1 MQETLFPQNSTS
13 REQLSIVLESIHN
26 HLYANEGLS
35 PEQALEETVK
45 LLFMKF
51 NDELSE
57 VRSFF
62 ITEQEDNVDKDPK
75 KRSTFEVRIGNL
87 FKEVVKQFPDV
98 FESTDRLR
106 LTDTSLAFAVSHL
119 QKIELSGLPHDV
131 KGVAFQKFL
140 SSSQRAGRGQ
150 FFTPEPVVEL
160 CVSMLSPQKG
170 EVILDPACGSA
181 GFLSSAYLQSM
192 ENGAGSK
199 CIPIGI
205 EISKTA
211 ARLARMRMLL
221 LGIENP
227 AVIQRNALLSSVDIC
242 NEFATRFGLPYDT
255 NSGGIADIIVTNP
268 PFGTQGKIDDS
279 SILKQFDL
287 GHRIEIRD
295 ALIHKSE
302 ILKNQIP
309 EILFIE
315 QCLKL
320 LKPGGRMGIVLPNGE
335 FENSS
340 LKYVRDYVLHKS
352 SIDAIIKLPDE
363 TFIPSGTGIKTSL
376 LFITKD
382 TESSKS
388 SKPIF
393 FGEVTKLGYSGNKH
407 GTTNYKRDSS
417 GNMLMHPNS
426 SFQIDEDISEILST
440 FRTRLPK
447 DLYPKNQH
455 MFLADSKSVTSERF
469 DLNFHHPKY
478 QELHNSLLEKRGVP
492 LSSLVQLNK
501 QKSTQLSEPSN
512 VVRYVELSDVSNQY
526 GEIVNSETLC
536 VFDLPSRASYDITTG
551 DIITAVAGNSIGTTN
566 HVSAFVNEEFNGCV
580 CSNGFRVLKVDQ
592 NLIDP
597 LYLLFFFSSK
607 EFQDQIFRLRTGAA
621 IPAISDSDFL
631 SVLVPRLSETA
642 ENDISRLIKSGYDAR
657 RNFRIEL
664 AAQRLSYQR
673 MFMPNV

>member
-1 MQETLFPQNSTS
+1 MTQETLFTQSTTS
-13 REQLSIVLESIHN
+13 REQLSVVLESIHN

-51 NDELSE
+51 NDELTE
-57 VRSFF
+57 ARSFY
-62 ITEQEDNVDKDPK
+62 ISEYEINTDNTTTKM
-75 KRSTFEVRIGNL
+75 SSFEARINNL
-87 FKEVVKQFPDV
+87 FNEVVKKFPDV

-106 LTDTSLAFAVSHL
+106 LTTSSLAFAVLNL
-119 QKIELSGLPHDV
+119 QNIELSRLPHDV

-140 SSSQRAGRGQ
+140 SSSQRVGRGQ

-160 CVSMLSPQKG
+160 CVSMLSPQNG

-181 GFLSSAYLQSM
+181 GFLSSAYLQSI
-192 ENGAGSK
+192 ESGADSK

-211 ARLARMRMLL
+211 ARLARMRLLL
-221 LGIENP
+221 LGIQDP
-227 AVIQRNALLSSVDIC
+227 AVIQKNALLSSEEIC
-242 NEFATRFGLPYDT
+242 AEFASRYGLPYDSNT
-255 NSGGIADIIVTNP
+255 GGIADIIVTNP
-268 PFGTQGKIDDS
+268 PFGTQGKIDES
-279 SILKQFDL
+279 SFLKRFDL
-287 GHRIEIRD
+287 GHRLEIRD
-295 ALIHKSE
+295 AKIHKGE

-315 QCLKL
+315 QCLNL

-352 SIDAIIKLPDE
+352 TIDAVIKLPDE

-376 LFITKD
+376 LFITKR
-382 TESSKS
+382 SVSNKS
-388 SKPIF
+388 SKDIF

-417 GNMLMHPNS
+417 GNTLMHANS
-426 SFQIDEDISEILST
+426 SLQIDEDISDILST
-440 FRTRLPK
+440 FRSK
-447 DLYPKNQH
+447 SANNLYPANEN
-455 MFLADSKSVTSERF
+455 MFLADSELITSERF

-478 QELHNSLLEKRGVP
+478 QELIKKLLGKNGIP
-492 LSSLVQLNK
+492 LSTLVELNK
-501 QKSTQLSEPSN
+501 QKSLQLSDPSN

-526 GEIVNSETLC
+526 GEIVNSETLS
-536 VFDLPSRASYDITTG
+536 VFDLPSRATYEIATG
-551 DIITAVAGNSIGTTN
+551 DLITAVAGNSIGTAN
-566 HVSAFVNEEFNGCV
+566 HVSAFVNEEFDGCV

-592 NLIDP
+592 DLIDP
-597 LYLLFFFSSK
+597 LYLLFFFSTK

-631 SVLVPRLSETA
+631 SILVPRLSASA
-642 ENDISRLIKSGYDAR
+642 ENDISQLIQSGYNAR
-657 RNFRIEL
+657 RDFRTDL
-664 AAQRLSYQR
+664 AEQRNAYQQLL
-673 MFMPNV
+673 N

>member
-1 MQETLFPQNSTS
+1 MQETLFAQNSTT

-51 NDELSE
+51 NDESNDA
-57 VRSFF
+57 RSFF
-62 ITEQEDNVDKDPK
+62 ITEEENKIGKDAK
-75 KRSTFEVRIGNL
+75 KRNVFEARISNL
-87 FKEVVKQFPDV
+87 FKSVIKQFPDI

-106 LTDTSLAFAVSHL
+106 LTETSLAFAVSNL
-119 QKIELSGLPHDV
+119 QNIELSRLPHDI

-140 SSSQRAGRGQ
+140 SSSQRVGRGQ

-160 CVSMLSPQKG
+160 CISMLSPQRG

-181 GFLSSAYLQSM
+181 GFLSSAYLQSI
-192 ENGAGSK
+192 ENSVGSN

-211 ARLARMRMLL
+211 ARLARMRLLL
-221 LGIENP
+221 LGIEDP
-227 AVIQRNALLSSVDIC
+227 AVLQRNALLSSEEIC
-242 NEFATRFGLPYDT
+242 IEFASRYGLPYDAKT
-255 NSGGIADIIVTNP
+255 GGIADIIVTNP
-268 PFGTQGKIDDS
+268 PFGTQGKIDDR
-279 SILKQFDL
+279 SILERFDL

-295 ALIHKSE
+295 ALIQKNE
-302 ILKNQIP
+302 MLKNQIP

-315 QCLKL
+315 QCLNL

-340 LKYVRDYVLHKS
+340 LKYVRDYILHKS
-352 SIDAIIKLPDE
+352 SVDAIIKLPDE

-376 LFITKD
+376 LFVTKGIK
-382 TESSKS
+382 SNKS
-388 SKPIF
+388 SKEIF

-407 GTTNYKRDSS
+407 GTTNYKRDGS
-417 GNMLMHPNS
+417 GNMLMHSNS
-426 SFQIDEDISEILST
+426 TLQIDEDISEILNT
-440 FRTRLPK
+440 FRTRLQT
-447 DLYPKNQH
+447 DLYPANQN
-455 MFLADSKSVTSERF
+455 MFLADSESITSERF
-469 DLNFHHPKY
+469 DSNFHHPKY
-478 QELHNSLLEKRGVP
+478 RELKNSLIEKSGVP

-501 QKSTQLSEPSN
+501 RKSPQLGDPSN

-526 GEIVNSETLC
+526 GEIVNSESLC
-536 VFDLPSRASYDITTG
+536 VFDLPSRATYEITTG
-551 DIITAVAGNSIGTTN
+551 DIITAVAGNSIGTPN
-566 HVSAFVNEEFNGCV
+566 HVSAFVNEEFDGCV

-597 LYLLFFFSSK
+597 LYLLFFFTTK

-621 IPAISDSDFL
+621 IPAISDFDFL
-631 SVLVPRLSETA
+631 SVLVPRLSKSA
-642 ENDISRLIKSGYDAR
+642 ENDISKLIKSGYDAR
-657 RNFRIEL
+657 RDFRIEL
-664 AAQRLSYQR
+664 ATQR
-673 MFMPNV
+673 MAYQQIF